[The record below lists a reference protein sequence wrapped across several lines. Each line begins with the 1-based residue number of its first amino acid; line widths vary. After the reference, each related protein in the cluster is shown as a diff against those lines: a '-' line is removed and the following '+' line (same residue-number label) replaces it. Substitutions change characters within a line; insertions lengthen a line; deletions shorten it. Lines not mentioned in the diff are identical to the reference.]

1 MSAPK
6 IIQVKEDLKYLR
18 TLLKSSSE
26 FIRPRIMM
34 LLEIKKSGENG
45 ISKRALAELVGVN
58 HNSIQTWRSS
68 YISGGITLLLSHKKI
83 GYKPSL
89 ITAQER
95 EAIDRKL
102 KDPKNGLRGYTELLR
117 WIEQE
122 YQKSIHY
129 NTLYK
134 YCVRNFGSSVK
145 VARKSHVKKD
155 PEAVEALKKTSRTSA
170 SKQSPAKM
178 DSLKR

>member
-6 IIQVKEDLKYLR
+6 NVQVKENIKYLR
-18 TLLKSSSE
+18 TLLKLSSE
-26 FIRPRIMM
+26 FLRPRIIM
-34 LLEIKKSGENG
+34 LIEIKKSEGTG

-58 HNSIQTWRSS
+58 PNSIQTWRSL

-89 ITAQER
+89 ITAEER
-95 EAIDRKL
+95 EAIDQKL
-102 KDPKNGLRGYTELLR
+102 KDPKNGLRGYTELMR

-155 PEAVEALKKTSRTSA
+155 PEAVETLKKTSQISA
-170 SKQSPAKM
+170 SKLSPAKKN
-178 DSLKR
+178 SLKK